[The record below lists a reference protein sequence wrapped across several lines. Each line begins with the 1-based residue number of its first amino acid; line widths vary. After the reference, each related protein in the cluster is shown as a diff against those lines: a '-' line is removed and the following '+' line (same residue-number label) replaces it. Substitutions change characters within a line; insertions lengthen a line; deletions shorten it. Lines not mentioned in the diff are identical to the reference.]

1 MADIKKRDAG
11 AYIGDRAEDLD
22 TRPEAVEVTV
32 AVGGTY
38 PYPYSADMTATA
50 APTQQNQLERALEA
64 ELASPAERQEWH
76 EP

>member
-1 MADIKKRDAG
+1 MQKLSRRAPTGTGHPARGLDI
-11 AYIGDRAEDLD
+11 
-22 TRPEAVEVTV
+22 RPEAVEVTV

-38 PYPYSADMTATA
+38 PYPYSADITATA

-64 ELASPAERQEWH
+64 ELAIPAERQEWH